1 MRWFM
6 VVLLLCS
13 LLVGCGDPPLYPV
26 TGKVTLGGKSYERLL
41 VYFHPAN
48 GKVTAFTMGV
58 GETTRDGTLKMRS
71 TGGNGLA
78 KGKYRVSF
86 ACFVTPGA
94 GTREPRSNS
103 STRASDEPEVATK
116 SETNDSRKADIK
128 DIVPAPYNSSEQSP
142 VVIEVSS
149 SGSNVLEFDIPAK

>member
-26 TGKVTLGGKSYERLL
+26 TGKVTLGGKPYERLL

-58 GETTRDGTLKMRS
+58 GETSRDGTLSMRS

-78 KGKYRVSF
+78 KGQYRVSF
-86 ACFVTPGA
+86 TCFVTPGS
-94 GTREPRSNS
+94 GNRESRSSAANRENES
-103 STRASDEPEVATK
+103 NLATK
-116 SETNDSRKADIK
+116 NETTDRRKVDIK